1 MSLFDRN
8 VRMAVLGLR
17 NRRLMDDQENIPEGR
32 IIDNLSYSR
41 ADGDAMND
49 REEDFGYK
57 QGETAEESGD
67 AVRGGAAAGKPM
79 AKSKREQEE
88 EQVRKIKRKSRKS
101 KREQEQVK
109 RFEGRHGEV
118 DDIDLPPE
126 KPDAIADSETRAP
139 SREEVAAEEEEA
151 ISAEGGARCVG
162 AGKSKRQRRN
172 DLVKRLMKKHGI
184 SLPQASKMIK
194 EKGMSY

>member
-109 RFEGRHGEV
+109 KFEGKHGEV

-126 KPDAIADSETRAP
+126 KP
-139 SREEVAAEEEEA
+139 EEVAAEEEEA